1 MSETPQPDSPQA
13 EANRAPVQPPLA
25 QTSAAR
31 IEPVSSASATAS
43 RQAPPAMPAKEHFSK
58 EYVAELR
65 AESEAWQKKHQ
76 KALAELG
83 KIKQDTQQQVTQT
96 QQTARER
103 IIRAEMKALAMGAG
117 LRDLDGLKLADLSTV
132 TLKDDDT
139 LDGAAEMLVAL
150 KEAKPYLFTETERN
164 TSPSRQPP
172 APKAAEPADVSQL
185 PSEEYERS
193 KHALLRA
200 AMQKAVQ
207 SY

>member
-1 MSETPQPDSPQA
+1 MRHPLFNVTARLARAFSFGRSKNMSETPQPDSPQA

-43 RQAPPAMPAKEHFSK
+43 RQAPPAMP
-58 EYVAELR
+58 V
-65 AESEAWQKKHQ
+65 
-76 KALAELG
+76 
-83 KIKQDTQQQVTQT
+83 
-96 QQTARER
+96 
-103 IIRAEMKALAMGAG
+103 
-117 LRDLDGLKLADLSTV
+117 
-132 TLKDDDT
+132 KDDDT